1 MSLYT
6 RARKHIDMDRVKEL
20 REEKIKREQIAKLV
34 QEQEKIRAE
43 LEYIEAEEL
52 KYINWRSEL
61 EEGMNTSGM
70 GMINLPAQGD
80 VDIVDSDTA
89 FATLSGQHGTV
100 SAGTVIV
107 TDDGDND
114 IAGGTHTAYRVARF
128 TVDGSKSTHVKITIS
143 KGGGT
148 SSWTDREESWDDGVS
163 LNIGDADNFF
173 APGYYDGNLSS
184 GTHIIA
190 LPGKYKNTRISF
202 EQFAKLA
209 SEGSSG
215 TTGALRITNV
225 SVQRRTPVNVFV
237 SLDDPDSSAFV
248 RDGDFDRL
256 SNAEKKKKL
265 EEQLRSSDEY
275 LKNKFGE
282 GMPKS
287 ATISD
292 VQPQQSFSDIKVS
305 LSPEDLKAISDRVG
319 GSYSGSKGTEIAAA
333 QQGPIRPGPRGYK
346 KPGTYDPNKFFNLDN
361 KTPMPSPNL
370 PATGPGYSKGTDDT
384 QVARI
389 YPPDADPGDIQ
400 WPRKKNQKV
409 PPGPGARPSGKP
421 IGPELPRARKKQRTM
436 VAHHEPQGKVI
447 KEKKSFKDITKKIPG
462 YYDGKPSPL
471 GFPVEEPPKMKNGFH
486 PDLVDGKKVA
496 NRFNRLDPQSAK
508 AMPKTGN
515 PHIDKKVRAAAKK
528 PK

>member
-1 MSLYT
+1 MNRYQ
-6 RARKHIDMDRVKEL
+6 RARKHIDMNRVKEL
-20 REEKIKREQIAKLV
+20 REEKIKREQIAEILRQ
-34 QEQEKIRAE
+34 QEEIRAE
-43 LEYIEAEEL
+43 LEYIEAEES
-52 KYINWRSEL
+52 KYVNWRREL
-61 EEGMNTSGM
+61 EEGMTTSGM
-70 GMINLPAQGD
+70 GMVNYPAEGD

-128 TVDGSKSTHVKITIS
+128 TVDGTKSSHVKITIS

-148 SSWTDREESWDDGVS
+148 SSWTDREESWDDHVT
-163 LNIGDADNFF
+163 LNINDADNFF
-173 APGYYDGNLSS
+173 APGYNNTNLSS

-190 LPGKYKNTRISF
+190 LPGKYKNTLISF

-225 SVQRRTPVNVFV
+225 SMQRRTPVNVFV
-237 SLDDPDSSAFV
+237 SLDDPNASAFV

-256 SNAEKKKKL
+256 SNEQKKKKL

-275 LKNKFGE
+275 LKSKFGE

-319 GSYSGSKGTEIAAA
+319 GSYSGSKGTEIA
-333 QQGPIRPGPRGYK
+333 QGPKGFDR
-346 KPGTYDPNKFFNLDN
+346 KPGTYHKNLIIPIKSPGSKWKDGEGFTMPELPS
-361 KTPMPSPNL
+361 TPF
-370 PATGPGYSKGTDDT
+370 TGPGLSKGTGDT

-389 YPPDADPGDIQ
+389 NDGPMDDPNNIQ
-400 WPRKKNQKV
+400 WPRNNPYKKPQ
-409 PPGPGARPSGKP
+409 PGPGYKP
-421 IGPELPRARKKQRTM
+421 PVKKAKKQKTM

-447 KEKKSFKDITKKIPG
+447 KEKKSFKDLTKKIPG

-471 GFPVEEPPKMKNGFH
+471 GFPVEEPPKMKNGYH
-486 PDLVDGKKVA
+486 PDLVDGKKA
-496 NRFNRLDPQSAK
+496 SQRYNRLDPISAK
-508 AMPKTGN
+508 AMPPTGN
-515 PHIDKKVRAAAKK
+515 PHIDKKVKAAAKK

>member
-6 RARKHIDMDRVKEL
+6 RARRHIDMDRVKEL
-20 REEKIKREQIAKLV
+20 REEKIKREQIAEILR
-34 QEQEKIRAE
+34 QQEKIRAE

-70 GMINLPAQGD
+70 GMINLPGQGD
-80 VDIVDSDTA
+80 VNLGAAMSDIS
-89 FATLSGQHGTV
+89 LSGDGGEVGYNAITRSSTSSYKQFDTMVVTISTTSSHW
-100 SAGTVIV
+100 VIEP
-107 TDDGDND
+107 GDV
-114 IAGGTHTAYRVARF
+114 IIGLSQGGAGTHTIVIP
-128 TVDGSKSTHVKITIS
+128 KSY
-143 KGGGT
+143 
-148 SSWTDREESWDDGVS
+148 SSLYFSAKDDGTFS
-163 LNIGDADNFF
+163 A
-173 APGYYDGNLSS
+173 
-184 GTHIIA
+184 
-190 LPGKYKNTRISF
+190 
-202 EQFAKLA
+202 
-209 SEGSSG
+209 
-215 TTGALRITNV
+215 
-225 SVQRRTPVNVFV
+225 SVQYQRRAPVNVFV
-237 SLDDPDSSAFV
+237 SLDDPDASAFI

-275 LKNKFGE
+275 LNKMFGE
-282 GMPKS
+282 GMPKG
-287 ATISD
+287 ATTIAD
-292 VQPQQSFSDIKVS
+292 YEPQQSFMD
-305 LSPEDLKAISDRVG
+305 
-319 GSYSGSKGTEIAAA
+319 IAAA

-346 KPGTYDPNKFFNLDN
+346 KPGTYDPKKFFDLDN
-361 KTPMPSPNL
+361 TTPMPSPNL
-370 PATGPGYSKGTDDT
+370 PATGPGYSKGTGDT

-436 VAHHEPQGKVI
+436 VAHHEPQGEVI
-447 KEKKSFKDITKKIPG
+447 KEKKTFKDITKKIPG

-486 PDLVDGKKVA
+486 PDLVNGKKVA

>member
-6 RARKHIDMDRVKEL
+6 RARKHIDMDRVKEM
-20 REEKIKREQIAKLV
+20 REEKIKREQIAELV
-34 QEQEKIRAE
+34 QDLEKIRAE
-43 LEYIEAEEL
+43 LEYIKAEES
-52 KYINWRSEL
+52 KYINWRREL

-70 GMINLPAQGD
+70 GMVNYPAEGD

-128 TVDGSKSTHVKITIS
+128 TVDGTKSSHVKITIS

-148 SSWTDREESWDDGVS
+148 SSWTDREESWDDHVT
-163 LNIGDADNFF
+163 LNITDADNFF
-173 APGYYDGNLSS
+173 APGYNNTNLSS

-190 LPGKYKNTRISF
+190 LPGKYRNTLISF

-209 SEGSSG
+209 SDGSPG

-237 SLDDPDSSAFV
+237 PLDDPEANSFM
-248 RDGDFDRL
+248 RDGQTDNL
-256 SNAEKKKKL
+256 SPGEKKKKL
-265 EEQLRSSDEY
+265 EEQLASSKEY
-275 LKNKFGE
+275 LNKMFGE
-282 GMPKS
+282 GMPNT
-287 ATISD
+287 ATTIAD
-292 VQPQQSFSDIKVS
+292 YEPQQSFSDIKVS

-333 QQGPIRPGPRGYK
+333 QQGPIPPGPRGYK
-346 KPGTYDPNKFFNLDN
+346 KPGTYNPDKFYQYRPE
-361 KTPMPSPNL
+361 KPASPNL
-370 PATGPGYSKGTDDT
+370 PFTGPGYSKGTGDT
-384 QVARI
+384 QVASARGP
-389 YPPDADPGDIQ
+389 YGT
-400 WPRKKNQKV
+400 
-409 PPGPGARPSGKP
+409 PGADKPYTRKGYKDKDGKFVDYDNP
-421 IGPELPRARKKQRTM
+421 ATWPKIPKASRKQRTM
-436 VAHHEPQGKVI
+436 VAHHEPQGEVI
-447 KEKKSFKDITKKIPG
+447 REKKTFKDITKKIPG

-471 GFPVEEPPKMKNGFH
+471 GFPVEEPPKMKNGYH
-486 PDLVDGKKVA
+486 PDLVDGKKA
-496 NRFNRLDPQSAK
+496 SQRYNRLDPISAK
-508 AMPKTGN
+508 AMPPTGN
-515 PHIDKKVRAAAKK
+515 PHIDKKVKAAAKK

>member
-1 MSLYT
+1 MSLYA

-34 QEQEKIRAE
+34 QEQERIRAE
-43 LEYIEAEEL
+43 LEYIEAEES

-70 GMINLPAQGD
+70 GMINLPSQGD

-100 SAGTVIV
+100 SAGTVIM

-148 SSWTDREESWDDGVS
+148 SSWTDREESWNDHVT
-163 LNIGDADNFF
+163 LNISDADNFF
-173 APGYYDGNLSS
+173 APGYNNTNLSS

-237 SLDDPDSSAFV
+237 PIDDPDSSAFV

-265 EEQLRSSDEY
+265 EEQLSSSEEY
-275 LKNKFGE
+275 LNKMYGE
-282 GMPKS
+282 GMPKG
-287 ATISD
+287 ATTIAD
-292 VQPQQSFSDIKVS
+292 YEPQQSFMD
-305 LSPEDLKAISDRVG
+305 
-319 GSYSGSKGTEIAAA
+319 IAAA

-346 KPGTYDPNKFFNLDN
+346 KPGTYDPKKFFDLDN

-370 PATGPGYSKGTDDT
+370 PATGPGYSKGTGDT
-384 QVARI
+384 QVASARGP
-389 YPPDADPGDIQ
+389 YGT
-400 WPRKKNQKV
+400 
-409 PPGPGARPSGKP
+409 PGADKPYTRKGYKDKDGKFVDFDNP
-421 IGPELPRARKKQRTM
+421 ATWPKIPKASRKQRTM

-515 PHIDKKVRAAAKK
+515 PRIDKKVRAAAKK